1 MTTRYVIRCH
11 QCSARCVMY
20 TFAPEKALKIIR
32 CPIYHEILTNASMI
46 VSNRV
51 VDLPDEWDVDT
62 QAIL

>member
-1 MTTRYVIRCH
+1 
-11 QCSARCVMY
+11 MY